1 MTMSKKELIAKVAD
15 EFVTQL
21 KSGDYFK
28 RKRSTEVL
36 TNVANGMDLTTR
48 LFDDVYVDSDLAQE
62 LYRQVVTSGKPLID
76 LIEPIARSIA
86 GKILDPNSRKLEQS
100 IQKSLNQRYQDI
112 QQDLNSRDSDVD
124 ANNVN
129 QDIVS
134 SSDEDPPFAQN
145 DNYPDRLLQ
154 SIFSSITA
162 MVTQGLHQ
170 HQHVTYSDYFA
181 QKAANDLAI
190 QNGANPKDASLH
202 LETPEALDLEMRN
215 FSTKFS
221 LPMDTYGRELTS
233 DNFFAPKPQYNWLQA
248 IYRGFLALITYLTS
262 KREVEVPF
270 EAQLDALSIATEEIE
285 KEIQTFSDNNKD
297 LEVDDEVKQVLKGLR
312 KFKEGIVNVW
322 GTLDD
327 KKKMAPLTPTDYA
340 TAKADYQ
347 NFLNNLV
354 EMEKQIFG
362 SSQIITEE
370 GATATPP
377 SIDSILANLP
387 SRLKHKETKIPLT
400 PPNIST
406 YEALS
411 QDSDHS
417 PDSETDSDE
426 YTPRGPGGGMR

>member
-1 MTMSKKELIAKVAD
+1 MTMSKKELIDKVAD

-21 KSGDYFK
+21 KSGDYFN

-76 LIEPIARSIA
+76 LIAPIARSIA
-86 GKILDPNSRKLEQS
+86 EKILDPSSRKLEQS
-100 IQKSLNQRYQDI
+100 IQKSLNQRYQAI
-112 QQDLNSRDSDVD
+112 QQGLNSRDSDVD

-129 QDIVS
+129 QDIV

-190 QNGANPKDASLH
+190 KNGADPKDASLH

-221 LPMDTYGRELTS
+221 LPMDNTYGRELTS
-233 DNFFAPKPQYNWLQA
+233 DNFFAPKPQYNWIQA

-297 LEVDDEVKQVLKGLR
+297 LEVDDEVKQVLKGLK

-347 NFLNNLV
+347 NFLNNFV